1 MPMVR
6 QTFVISTTT
15 AHVKAILELP
25 FHPALNHD
33 FFRTEDDLLGDFSR
47 GFGVPLIGSG
57 VYAVLPWKSGLNMSA
72 LGRLD
77 L

>member
-6 QTFVISTTT
+6 QIFVINTTT
-15 AHVKAILELP
+15 AHVRAILELP
-25 FHPALNHD
+25 FHPGLSHG
-33 FFRTEDDLLGDFSR
+33 FLRKEDDLLGDLSS
-47 GFGVPLIGSG
+47 GFGVSLMGSG
-57 VYAVLPWKSGLNMSA
+57 VYAVLPWKSGLNMFA